1 VVFPLP
7 VKNNLSLQNPEN
19 NVYFV
24 RACVEHMQIL
34 AEMYMLFVGK
44 SLAGSYL
51 YPAQCKIHLSIIS
64 SSSSSSSSYYTTL
77 FC

>member
-34 AEMYMLFVGK
+34 AEMYMFVK

-51 YPAQCKIHLSIIS
+51 YPAQCKIHLSIIL
-64 SSSSSSSSYYTTL
+64 SSSSSSYYTTL